1 VRLFLTVHPKVK
13 ILTFGVKIT
22 RNSKT
27 RILAGA
33 VCLENRAQVS
43 AAAETDS
50 ALAPPLRAFACE
62 PPPQSSPRLYVLFV
76 GSRRL
81 LVRLAMPR
89 RPGASKAQDD
99 APKPDLADQK
109 LLPPQYLL
117 NSVRNL
123 LCLGAGLEA
132 AEHDV
137 VKADAYAELLLGLVR
152 RHGTEFDKG
161 ENGYYTH
168 PLLKELCK
176 KYEISGA
183 MVAGSVSKVQVARY
197 TEDALREVRKLIPV
211 CYTAACLDDMKK
223 LKSGK
228 TKDDLAVDIKR
239 AVWKHK
245 LKSDDTFDSSA
256 EWHVFHLNLLG
267 SLVFGPFTEYFSDEH
282 KMHPAFHNFAQ
293 GAAEADVKEIQKAR
307 EQDRALGR
315 QARRRAKMQKLE
327 GGTAAATA
335 ASHPAAARNDP
346 LVRFGV
352 LKAQSDN
359 LKYLM
364 DNLDK
369 SDPQYA
375 ILKSKLIEA
384 TIKMTE
390 LDLDAAGNQTEKEKT
405 ADVSGDEGNAS
416 ETGQES

>member
-1 VRLFLTVHPKVK
+1 
-13 ILTFGVKIT
+13 
-22 RNSKT
+22 
-27 RILAGA
+27 
-33 VCLENRAQVS
+33 
-43 AAAETDS
+43 
-50 ALAPPLRAFACE
+50 
-62 PPPQSSPRLYVLFV
+62 
-76 GSRRL
+76 
-81 LVRLAMPR
+81 MPR
-89 RPGASKAQDD
+89 RLGANKAQDD
-99 APKPDLADQK
+99 APKPDLANQK

-137 VKADAYAELLLGLVR
+137 VKADAYAELVLSLVR
-152 RHGTEFDKG
+152 RQGAEFDKS

-168 PLLKELCK
+168 PLLNELRN

-183 MVAGSVSKVQVARY
+183 MVAGSVSKVQVTRY
-197 TEDALREVRKLIPV
+197 TDDALREVRKLIPV
-211 CYTAACLDDMKK
+211 CYTAASLDDMKK

-245 LKSDDTFDSSA
+245 QRSDDTFDSSA

-293 GAAEADVKEIQKAR
+293 GAAEATVKEIQKAR
-307 EQDRALGR
+307 AQDKALGR
-315 QARRRAKMQKLE
+315 QARRRAKVQKRE
-327 GGTAAATA
+327 GGAAA
-335 ASHPAAARNDP
+335 AAAAPRSAAAQNDP
-346 LVRFGV
+346 LVLFGV
-352 LKAQSDN
+352 LKAQCDN

-364 DNLDK
+364 DGLDK
-369 SDPQYA
+369 TDPQYA
-375 ILKSKLIEA
+375 FLKSKFMEA

-390 LDLDAAGNQTEKEKT
+390 LDMGTTTGKQTEKT

-416 ETGQES
+416 ETGQET